1 MALFEAPNQE
11 VEQLERLHDV
21 NGLIERLHK
30 GDVYTR
36 REAAKALGELHA
48 VQAAEP
54 LIQALKDQDLIV
66 RYWAAEGLGKIGDE
80 QATEPLIE
88 ALEYGN
94 RDLVEAAKLALEEIR
109 VKNEQPSRTR
119 PGVRHTV
126 HRVR

>member
-21 NGLIERLHK
+21 KGLIERLQK
-30 GDVYTR
+30 GNVYTR

-48 VQAAEP
+48 VQAIEV

-94 RDLVEAAKLALEEIR
+94 RDLVEAAQLALKEIR
-109 VKNEQPSRTR
+109 AKNEQPSRTR
-119 PGVRHTV
+119 PGVRHAV